1 MVAMVE
7 EELHTDAVEVEE
19 EDHTDAVE
27 QEHDSGSADEEGHTD
42 EAEHEDDPEST
53 WVRLPRAPITARELF
68 DALPPLPG
76 FRVEVIE
83 GKLIVSPMGTPEHT
97 WMAVDLNNALSP
109 LCKERGWRGAP
120 GGLNVC
126 IEGPRDSLIPDY
138 VLTHPLCPRW
148 GPGELLSSGVVM
160 VAEIVSPSSVHT
172 DREEKRR
179 LYALGRVPV
188 YLLIDPIAD
197 EPSVT
202 AFSDIKDGA
211 YQVMTRVITGTPI
224 ALPSPVDFKLDTSI
238 FME

>member
-7 EELHTDAVEVEE
+7 EELHTDTVEE
-19 EDHTDAVE
+19 EEHTDAVE
-27 QEHDSGSADEEGHTD
+27 QEHDSGSADEEDHAD
-42 EAEHEDDPEST
+42 EAKQEPT
-53 WVRLPRAPITARELF
+53 WVRLPRTPSTARELF

-97 WMAVDLNNALSP
+97 WMAVDLNNALFP

-148 GPGELLSSGVVM
+148 GPGELLSSGVMM

-202 AFSDIKDGA
+202 AFSDIERGV
-211 YQVMTRVITGTPI
+211 YQRMTRVIIGTPI

-238 FME
+238 FMG